1 MLRPEL
7 GLLNPDDV
15 IFDVFD
21 VPYRTI
27 PLHRFSWRKGIISA
41 DISLSA
47 LYQRSR
53 SILPHSSGVL
63 IGKLLSF

>member
-21 VPYRTI
+21 VPSI

-53 SILPHSSGVL
+53 SILSHSSGVS

>member
-21 VPYRTI
+21 VPYR
-27 PLHRFSWRKGIISA
+27 LFHRFSWRKGIISA

-53 SILPHSSGVL
+53 SILPHSSGVS
-63 IGKLLSF
+63 IDKLLSF

>member
-21 VPYRTI
+21 VPYR
-27 PLHRFSWRKGIISA
+27 LFHRFSWRKCIISA

-53 SILPHSSGVL
+53 SILPHSSGVS